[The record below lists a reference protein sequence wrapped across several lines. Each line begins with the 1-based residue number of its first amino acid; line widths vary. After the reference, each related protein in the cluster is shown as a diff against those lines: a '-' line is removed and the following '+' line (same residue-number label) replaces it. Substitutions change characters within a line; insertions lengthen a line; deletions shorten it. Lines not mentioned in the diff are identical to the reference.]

1 MKRVAFYTLGCKV
14 NQYDTEAMLEQFRLA
29 GYEAVDFNDIADV
42 YIINTCTV
50 TNLGDRKSRQMVRRA
65 HRLNAGAIIGVVGC
79 YAQRAAEEVLA
90 IPGVRFVM
98 GTKNRN
104 RIVEIVEKAEE
115 EGIVINA
122 VEDILTTR
130 DFEELTIDA
139 PDGHTRAFLKIQEGC
154 GQYCS
159 YCIIPYVRG
168 PVRSRKRQDILE
180 EVKRLEAAG
189 FKEIVLTGIHLASY
203 GKDSGEG
210 SLADVIAD
218 IHPIDGIERIR
229 LGSVEPTLLTPSFV
243 ERMASLK
250 KVCPHYH
257 VSLQSGSDGILRS
270 MNRKYTTEEYRQFI
284 RNLRSHI
291 PDVAVT
297 TDVMVGFP
305 GEKEEHFQETFDF
318 VREIGFSKIHV
329 FQYSPRKGTPAAKM
343 QNQVSTV
350 DKETRSKRLI
360 KLADELEKAYIAS
373 FLGTTQ
379 KVLFEEEVPWKKG
392 WLQGF
397 TEHYIKVMVEGNQDL
412 KGSIEYVWLEDQDE
426 EVARGSIV
434 PQSSEE

>member
-229 LGSVEPTLLTPSFV
+229 LGSVEPTLLTPPFV

>member
-14 NQYDTEAMLEQFRLA
+14 NQYDTEAMMEQFRLA
-29 GYEAVDFNDIADV
+29 GYELVDFSDIADV

-122 VEDILTTR
+122 VEDILTSR

-139 PDGHTRAFLKIQEGC
+139 PEGHTRAFLKIQEGC
-154 GQYCS
+154 EQFCS

-168 PVRSRKRQDILE
+168 PIRSRKRQDILK

-203 GKDSGEG
+203 GRDSGEG
-210 SLADVIAD
+210 SLAEIIAD
-218 IHPIDGIERIR
+218 IHSIDGIERIR

-257 VSLQSGSDGILRS
+257 VSLQSGSDHILRR

-284 RNLRSHI
+284 RNLRSYI
-291 PDVAVT
+291 PDAAVT

-305 GEKEEHFQETFDF
+305 GEEEEHFQETFDF
-318 VREIGFSKIHV
+318 VQEIAFSKIHV
-329 FQYSPRKGTPAAKM
+329 FQYSPRKGTLAAKM
-343 QNQVSTV
+343 KNQVSTV

-360 KLADELEKAYIAS
+360 KLADELGKAYVAS
-373 FLGTTQ
+373 FLGTAQ
-379 KVLFEEEVPWKKG
+379 KVLFEEEVPWEKG

-397 TEHYIKVMVEGNQDL
+397 TDHYIKVMAEGDQNL
-412 KGSIEYVWLEDQDE
+412 KGSIAYVLLKEQDE
-426 EVARGSIV
+426 ELVRGSIV
-434 PQSSEE
+434 P

>member
-1 MKRVAFYTLGCKV
+1 VKRVAFYTLGCKV
-14 NQYDTEAMLEQFRLA
+14 NQYDTDAMMEQFRLA
-29 GYEAVDFNDIADV
+29 GYEVVDFHDIADV

-122 VEDILTTR
+122 VEDILTSR

-139 PDGHTRAFLKIQEGC
+139 PEGHTRAFLKIQEGC
-154 GQYCS
+154 EQFCS

-168 PVRSRKRQDILE
+168 PIRSRKRQDILE

-210 SLADVIAD
+210 SLADVIED
-218 IHPIDGIERIR
+218 IHSIDGIERIR
-229 LGSVEPTLLTPSFV
+229 LGSVEPTLLTPPFV

-257 VSLQSGSDGILRS
+257 VSLQSGSNPILRR
-270 MNRKYTTEEYRQFI
+270 MNRKYTIEEYRQFI
-284 RNLRSHI
+284 RNLRTHI
-291 PDVAVT
+291 PDAAVT

-305 GEKEEHFQETFDF
+305 GEEEKHFQETFDF
-318 VREIGFSKIHV
+318 VKEIAFSKIHV

-343 QNQVSTV
+343 KDQVSIA
-350 DKETRSKRLI
+350 DKESRSKRLLT
-360 KLADELEKAYIAS
+360 LADELEKAYVAS

-397 TEHYIKVMVEGNQDL
+397 TEHYIKVMAEGDQNL
-412 KGSIEYVWLEDQDE
+412 KGRIEYVLLEDQDE
-426 EVARGSIV
+426 EVVRGSIV
-434 PQSSEE
+434 PQIVKE